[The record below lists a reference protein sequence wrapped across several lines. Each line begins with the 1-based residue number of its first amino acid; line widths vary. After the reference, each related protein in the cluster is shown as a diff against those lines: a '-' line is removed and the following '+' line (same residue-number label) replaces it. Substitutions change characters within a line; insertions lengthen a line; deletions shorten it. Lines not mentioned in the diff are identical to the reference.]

1 MRYKITKRFLIFWC
15 LFIGIGALQGSTCML
30 IDPTG
35 KLLKM
40 DAMLPYFQVLPFSDL
55 LFQNYIFSGI
65 ALLIVNG
72 IPNLIASYLLIK
84 NKKSGI
90 ILGTILGF
98 TLMLW
103 ITIQFIIFPMNVL
116 STSYF
121 IFGIIQL
128 ITGYMTY
135 VFYNQEQFEVNVE
148 EYKKVGKNKETLV
161 VYFSR
166 MGYTKKIAY
175 EKANKIGADIVELK
189 AKERTENTLGFWW
202 CGRYG
207 MHKWR
212 MPIEDINV
220 DLKTYKKIIIVSPIW
235 VFNVSAPVREFCY
248 KYSKD
253 INEVEY
259 IFTHYMNAKFENA
272 ANELD
277 KILNKKADRFT
288 SVCVRLGKVK
298 KKRVIANEVGV
309 AALGDP
315 HCKNANRQ

>member
-1 MRYKITKRFLIFWC
+1 MRYKITKKFLIFWC
-15 LFIGIGALQGSTCML
+15 LFIGIGAVWGSACML

-35 KLLKM
+35 KLLQM
-40 DAMLPYFQVLPFSDL
+40 DKMLPYFQVLPFSDI

-65 ALLIVNG
+65 SLLIVNG
-72 IPNLIASYLLIK
+72 ISNLIAAYLLIK
-84 NKKSGI
+84 NKKIGI
-90 ILGTILGF
+90 ILGITFGF

-103 ITIQFIIFPMNVL
+103 IIIQFIIFPTNIL

-121 IFGIIQL
+121 VFGIIQL

-135 VFYNQEQFEVNVE
+135 VFYNQEQFKFNLSDYENI
-148 EYKKVGKNKETLV
+148 GKNKDILV

-175 EKANKIGADIVELK
+175 EQANKIGAQIIEIK
-189 AKERTENTLGFWW
+189 AKEKTENTSGFWW

-212 MPIEDINV
+212 MPIEDIDV
-220 DLKTYKKIIIVSPIW
+220 DLKKYKKIIIVSPIW
-235 VFNVSAPVREFCY
+235 VFDISAPIREFCY

-253 INEVEY
+253 ITNVEY
-259 IFTHYMNAKFENA
+259 IFTHYMNAKFENV

-277 KILNKKADRFT
+277 EILNKKRGSFT
-288 SVCVRLGKVK
+288 SVCVRLGKIK
-298 KKRVIANEVGV
+298 Y
-309 AALGDP
+309 
-315 HCKNANRQ
+315 